1 MVDGEWMR
9 LGLMAYEAGF
19 DPALWPAFLEA
30 YARACR
36 ADISLIQVHRFA
48 EHRSEVIVSYGLQ
61 NRFRAEYN
69 DYYSKVNVWRENG
82 ESKYK
87 YHQVIVDAE
96 VYPRSLLE
104 RSEFY
109 NDFLQPMCAVHTMG
123 GVVNRQKSAAV
134 SLTVLRDRQ
143 KGGWDASDKLWVKA
157 LLPHVTRACS
167 IQQKLWIFRAAET
180 VLDGLPMGI
189 VLFDRDER
197 VVYFNRTAQAIFAQG
212 DGLSLKAGVLASSDA
227 MASAAMQQAIR
238 NAARMEL
245 SSLGT
250 EMLLVERRSCLR
262 SYQIIVLPMRRQF
275 RQLAGMGAPA
285 VLVIIA
291 DPELQNTP
299 SADIV
304 RKLYGLTPKE
314 AELAEKLASGLSPA
328 DAAAEMNMQY
338 ETART
343 HLKRVFSK
351 MGISRQ
357 NELAALVARIPKIQE
372 D

>member
-180 VLDGLPMGI
+180 V
-189 VLFDRDER
+189 
-197 VVYFNRTAQAIFAQG
+197 G

-275 RQLAGMGAPA
+275 RQVAGMGAPA

-291 DPELQNTP
+291 DPELQNAP

-304 RKLYGLTPKE
+304 RKLYGLTAKE
-314 AELAEKLASGLSPA
+314 AELAGKLASGLSPA
-328 DAAAEMNMQY
+328 EAAAEMNMQY